1 MLGLSS
7 IEGPVLIVGW
17 DDVVDWVLT
26 HGLRILLIVALLT
39 LVYLAFRL
47 AFPRLVR
54 GIIFRGVE
62 KPDEDL
68 QKRANTL
75 ITAGLRAGFLAAVL
89 FGVVTILPE
98 AGVNITALLTGLG
111 ITGLALALG
120 SQALVRDGINGVF
133 VLAED
138 QYRVGD
144 TVKVANIWGVVEDI
158 SLRRTLV
165 RDMDGVLHT
174 IPNSAITTVA
184 NYTRNYARVNL
195 DLRLAYGED
204 LARVT
209 AIVEAVGQE
218 LAADP
223 AYRRWITEAPKVAR
237 IEDVSEAG
245 VTLKVLG
252 TTRPGR
258 QWEVASELRRRLLAA
273 FLAQGVRV
281 PFPPHVM
288 AGSGS

>member
-1 MLGLSS
+1 MPS
-7 IEGPVLIVGW
+7 LIVGW
-17 DDVVDWVLT
+17 EEVADWLLT
-26 HGLRILLIVALLT
+26 HGLRILLIAALLAVT
-39 LVYLAFRL
+39 YLAFRL

-54 GIIFRGVE
+54 GVIFRGMAE
-62 KPDEDL
+62 RDEEL
-68 QKRANTL
+68 RKRVDTL
-75 ITAGLRAGFLAAVL
+75 VAVGNRTAFLAAFFIAVI
-89 FGVVTILPE
+89 TILPE

-120 SQALVRDGINGVF
+120 AQTLVRDGINGIF

-138 QYRVGD
+138 QYRAGD
-144 TVKVANIWGVVEDI
+144 TVKVAGVWGVVEDI

-165 RDMDGVLHT
+165 RDTDGVLHS
-174 IPNSAITTVA
+174 IPNSAVTVVS
-184 NYTRNYARVNL
+184 NYTRDYARVNL
-195 DLRLAYGED
+195 DLRVAYGED
-204 LARVT
+204 LSRVG
-209 AIVEAVGQE
+209 AMVEAVGRE

-223 AYRRWITEAPKVAR
+223 AYGGWITEAPRLAR
-237 IEDVSEAG
+237 IEDVSDAG

-281 PFPPHVM
+281 SFPPHVI
-288 AGSGS
+288 AASGSD